1 MTAQIL
7 MNESVLRSNLTLPYG
22 FASQREKA
30 SQNNKVE
37 LNAKFKRILVTK
49 LKMNNNKH
57 GEKVDQFN
65 DPHKLLPKIELYIL
79 ANDLSSLHWTIQNY
93 IWIAQST
100 REKLHCSVIMTEL
113 F

>member
-37 LNAKFKRILVTK
+37 FKRILVTK

-57 GEKVDQFN
+57 GEKLDQFN
-65 DPHKLLPKIELYIL
+65 DPHKLLPKLNCIFWRMIYPPCTGPFKIIFGLLNRQERSYTVMFL
-79 ANDLSSLHWTIQNY
+79 
-93 IWIAQST
+93 
-100 REKLHCSVIMTEL
+100 
-113 F
+113 

>member
-22 FASQREKA
+22 FASQREMA

-37 LNAKFKRILVTK
+37 FKRILVTK

-57 GEKVDQFN
+57 GEKLDQFN

-79 ANDLSSLHWTIQNY
+79 ANDLSSLHWTIPNY